1 MADTTAPFQYT
12 PLSGPKMIR
21 VLILHPARRS
31 SQPIECSFRE
41 ISLQDNVASV
51 EYEALSYTWGAP
63 TGTQPIR
70 CEGCT
75 ILVTP
80 NCEQALL
87 HLRQRFKPRTLW
99 IDAICINQQS
109 TEEKNQQVSIMGDIY
124 TSAVQTILWL
134 GPKTD
139 NDLDAVMRHATRYGN
154 LYQSVWKTCR
164 KIRPDRGLPYTER
177 LFEAPILSPAETER
191 ITRVI
196 TNPWFLR
203 IWTIQEFLLSKSAVF
218 MMGNL
223 QCPTIC
229 LYTYFCFGKSLIN
242 RADMAHFRM
251 RNSLLKLMPPSTD
264 DHYFVNFMVLVIQLS
279 ALNNATDPRGEV
291 YGMLAFLKSRWP
303 ELHLPVVDYSLS
315 VETVYEQFTRFLITT
330 TKRLWP
336 LEITLGSS
344 GPNSHVSASWVLDL
358 NNPDSIFP
366 GDRKEFPPFKGRD
379 YTINTPLIA
388 EDTGQL
394 WVRAKKIGTITQIS
408 TRMPWDPISGSL
420 SPKEL
425 EQERSYCLNDWM
437 AFVTDIDMNH
447 DQRKSP
453 YLFHPISRP
462 QFYGYLL
469 QSEETEPVPD
479 PNYRAL
485 RVITNDLNYL
495 RVRQQAEDEVSILIT
510 PSTWDTESKIEKKK
524 RKKRKEKKK
533 QAEISPSPFDDHVR
547 WLDRCVLFF
556 TSRGNLATSPGDV
569 RVGDRICAVE
579 GSSSEFIVR
588 RKGKGYKLVGRA
600 NVYRYESQK
609 AKQQEKW
616 KPADWT
622 ENEPG
627 VFEMLLV

>member
-1 MADTTAPFQYT
+1 MADPAAPFQYT
-12 PLSGPKMIR
+12 PLSGPKKIR
-21 VLILHPARRS
+21 LLILHPARRS

-41 ISLQDNVASV
+41 ISLQDNDASV
-51 EYEALSYTWGAP
+51 DYEALSYTWGAP
-63 TGTQPIR
+63 RGTQPIR

-109 TEEKNQQVSIMGDIY
+109 TEEKNQQVSMMGDIY
-124 TSAVQTILWL
+124 TSAIQTILWL

-139 NDLDAVMRHATRYGN
+139 DGLDAVMRHASRYGN
-154 LYQSVWKTCR
+154 LCQGVRKAYR
-164 KIRPDRGLPYTER
+164 KIRPDRGLPYGES

-196 TNPWFLR
+196 SNPWFLR

-223 QCPTIC
+223 QCPSVC

-251 RNSLLKLMPPSTD
+251 RNSLLKLMPLSTNY
-264 DHYFVNFMVLVIQLS
+264 HYFVKFIVLLIQLS
-279 ALNNATDPRGEV
+279 ALNNATDPRDKV
-291 YGMLAFLKSRWP
+291 YGVLAFLKNRWP
-303 ELHLPVVDYSLS
+303 ELDLPVVDYSLS
-315 VETVYEQFTRFLITT
+315 VETVYEQFTRFLITA

-344 GPNSHVSASWVLDL
+344 GPNSQVSASWVLDL

-366 GDRKEFPPFKGRD
+366 GYRQKFLPFRRED
-379 YTINTPLIA
+379 STISTPLTA
-388 EDTGQL
+388 QDTGQL
-394 WVRAKKIGTITQIS
+394 CVRAKNIGTITRIS

-453 YLFHPISRP
+453 YLFHPNICH
-462 QFYGYLL
+462 QLFGYLL
-469 QSEETEPVPD
+469 QPEETEPVPD

-485 RVITNDLNYL
+485 RFITKDLNYL
-495 RVRQQAEDEVSILIT
+495 RVRQQAEDEVSILMS

-524 RKKRKEKKK
+524 RKKRKERKK
-533 QAEISPSPFDDHVR
+533 QAEISPGPFDDHVR

-569 RVGDRICAVE
+569 RVGDRICVME

-588 RKGKGYKLVGRA
+588 REGKGYKLVGRA

-616 KPADWT
+616 ESADWT
-622 ENEPG
+622 EDEPG